1 MSQRRSGA
9 GDARP
14 LPLATGVA
22 VAVAG
27 ILAMSATALRAAP
40 YLLERL
46 GFRGFLVLCELV
58 LLLPA
63 AVVLVA
69 LRPASW
75 RPSLGL
81 ASPGQRNLLLCAGL
95 GATLW
100 IASLGLLELQY
111 AVWPPAPG
119 YIEGFRRVHEML
131 RPQGPLDAVYS
142 LLAIALVPA
151 FCEEALMR
159 GVLLPSLR
167 TRLAVS
173 LAIGL
178 SSLAFAL
185 MHDAY
190 RMPFTFAVGLA
201 LGALRLR
208 TGSLLPSLL
217 AHASLNTLTFA
228 AAPFLDDPT
237 GPLPDPRPLL
247 GLLLLA
253 SGALA
258 SAYLWA
264 RLPKGADDHD
274 PPRRPIIGQPE
285 SHR

>member
-1 MSQRRSGA
+1 MGVS
-9 GDARP
+9 RP
-14 LPLATGVA
+14 VPPT
-22 VAVAG
+22 
-27 ILAMSATALRAAP
+27 
-40 YLLERL
+40 
-46 GFRGFLVLCELV
+46 
-58 LLLPA
+58 
-63 AVVLVA
+63 
-69 LRPASW
+69 
-75 RPSLGL
+75 
-81 ASPGQRNLLLCAGL
+81 LLLCVGL

-111 AVWPPAPG
+111 TVWPPAPG
-119 YIEGFRRVHEML
+119 YIEMFRRLHDLL
-131 RPQGPLDAVYS
+131 RPRGPLDALYS
-142 LLAIALVPA
+142 VLAIAVVPA
-151 FCEEALMR
+151 LCEEAVIR

-167 TRLAVS
+167 TRLGAL

-178 SSLAFAL
+178 SSLLFAF
-185 MHDAY
+185 MHEAY

-258 SAYLWA
+258 SAFLWA
-264 RLPKGADDHD
+264 RLPKDADEQD
-274 PPRRPIIGQPE
+274 PPRRPVIGQPR